1 MPRLIITADDCGV
14 SEGINQTI
22 YDLHRQG
29 YISAASV
36 MTNFPA
42 QRHALELLRTCP
54 DLDLGA
60 HLTLTDGFPLSHGG
74 PRHARVLNDDRS
86 FRDKFSLYLCAQ
98 FFNAS
103 TIDWLRHELDAQLGR
118 FTEVGIEP
126 RHIST
131 HHHFHAIPA
140 LRRIVHELA
149 ADYGV
154 DWVRGHDFRASFS
167 PRNPF
172 HRAQHKSLGAP
183 FDMPD
188 YMTAIQANM
197 SRPVEDSA
205 GASPAWKAQWK
216 SSRIRSGARS
226 RLSGGYELRTE
237 RTLCRDPILD
247 PCHRLPARR
256 WTHSLSQSAQRLD

>member
-86 FRDKFSLYLCAQ
+86 FRNKFSLYLCAH

-197 SRPVEDSA
+197 SRPVEEFCGGIA
-205 GASPAWKAQWK
+205 GLEGTVEIIAHPGPA
-216 SSRIRSGARS
+216 
-226 RLSGGYELRTE
+226 
-237 RTLCRDPILD
+237 RDPGF
-247 PCHRLPARR
+247 PADMNYGP
-256 WTHSLSQSAQRLD
+256 SARFAETQYLIRAIDCLREGGLTV